1 MADVFALLMSATQ
14 TLMDSSAAPSVVYTR
29 AGEFRAGAR
38 ATIPLIIG
46 AIPFGII
53 FGAVAVNSGLS
64 PAGAMG
70 MSLFVFAGSSQFVAT
85 GLIATG
91 VGPMLIILTT
101 FIINLRH
108 ALYSAS
114 LSPYTRHLPQRWL
127 LPLGF
132 WLTDESY
139 AVVIS
144 RYADADRS
152 PHKHWYFLGSEVAMY
167 TNWQLC
173 TLIGITAGRTIP
185 DAASWGLDFAMVAT
199 FVGIVVPMLRTRPML
214 VSALVAGFSAL
225 IFHDLDNKM
234 GLMVAALLGIA
245 AGYAAETFFPR
256 IPEAP
261 RAEVETRQE
270 MSS

>member
-1 MADVFALLMSATQ
+1 MTFAFALLMSSTV
-14 TLMDSSAAPSVVYTR
+14 TLMDSVTTSSVVYTR

-53 FGAVAVNSGLS
+53 FGVVAVNSGLS
-64 PAGAMG
+64 PAGAMS
-70 MSLFVFAGSSQFVAT
+70 MSLFVFAGASQFAAAGLVAS
-85 GLIATG
+85 G
-91 VGPMLIILTT
+91 VGTLLIVLTT

-139 AVVIS
+139 AVAIS

-152 PHKHWYFLGSEVAMY
+152 PHKHWFFLGSEVAMY
-167 TNWQLC
+167 SNWQLC
-173 TLIGITAGRTIP
+173 TFIGIAAGRIIP
-185 DAASWGLDFAMVAT
+185 DATTWGLDFAMVVT
-199 FVGIVVPMLRTRPML
+199 FVGIVVPLLRTRPML
-214 VSALVAGFSAL
+214 IAALVAGFSAL
-225 IFHDLDNKM
+225 IFHDLSNNM
-234 GLMVAALLGIA
+234 GLMVAALLGIG
-245 AGYAAETFFPR
+245 AGYVTETWFPR
-256 IPEAP
+256 IPHTQPKAVSMN
-261 RAEVETRQE
+261 EV
-270 MSS
+270 SS